1 MNSSTI
7 LLIAGAVVMAGI
19 AATTMSGSPASQS
32 QSQPSQPSY
41 PPPVNNGY
49 PSMGGAKTRRKLGG
63 RKRRGKSR
71 K

>member
-19 AATTMSGSPASQS
+19 AATTMSGSPSS

-49 PSMGGAKTRRKLGG
+49 PSMGGTKTRRKLGG
-63 RKRRGKSR
+63 RKRRVKSR

>member
-32 QSQPSQPSY
+32 QSQSQPSY

-49 PSMGGAKTRRKLGG
+49 PSMGGTKTRRKLGG
-63 RKRRGKSR
+63 RKRRVKSR